1 MAQGRENGQANV
13 IYHLIQRRSRRARPT
28 RRPQSHLP
36 LRWSRICSKY
46 DHQSAAC
53 PLEACREDED
63 CSMRACFMRM
73 SPHPFGHVIAKYWT
87 AATGSNHPCHHS
99 VESAADGRSSLRR
112 IRMAAEVVNAARCGA
127 AALPTPR
134 KWGEWARD
142 FGSARGDGNSSTATA
157 ARRRKRW
164 DSGMSPP
171 FGRGARER
179 LESPFQWMVRRRLHK
194 NVHLTA
200 PTRVAATPFSDTI

>member
-1 MAQGRENGQANV
+1 MVQGRENGQPNV
-13 IYHLIQRRSRRARPT
+13 IYHLIQRHSRRARPT

-87 AATGSNHPCHHS
+87 AATGSNHPCDHS
-99 VESAADGRSSLRR
+99 VESAADGRYSREAHSNGRR
-112 IRMAAEVVNAARCGA
+112 GGERSEMRRCGVDGVEPLGRRPVRLQERAAAGRGADGAGRVA
-127 AALPTPR
+127 AALQV
-134 KWGEWARD
+134 ARAPQ
-142 FGSARGDGNSSTATA
+142 G
-157 ARRRKRW
+157 RR
-164 DSGMSPP
+164 DAIPP
-171 FGRGARER
+171 FR
-179 LESPFQWMVRRRLHK
+179 
-194 NVHLTA
+194 
-200 PTRVAATPFSDTI
+200 